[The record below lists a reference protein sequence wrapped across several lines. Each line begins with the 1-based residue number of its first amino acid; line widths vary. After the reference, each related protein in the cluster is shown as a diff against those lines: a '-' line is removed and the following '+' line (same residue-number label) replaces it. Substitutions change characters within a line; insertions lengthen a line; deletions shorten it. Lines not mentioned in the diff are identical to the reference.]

1 MVDWKSMIFEYGSK
15 LLSKGYK
22 RICTALF
29 AVQREGNHQTK
40 AQLGSAISALVKRID
55 LAGTLIRGMQRLIE
69 LTARLRIVQ
78 GQMVQH
84 GTGSEE
90 VEEVEDS
97 KIEVRS
103 GSRGRIGYMQYI
115 NGFIGFVLVLFAVAH
130 VPHPTPLAWL
140 PYAGAALLAFITLK
154 SEISIGLAR
163 ILAISTT
170 AMMFFFFAGFFV
182 VAPKLAADWYM
193 HQAGWAAVCLIL
205 SAFTMIPLLS
215 EYSCRLKKDCRDE
228 RAARRTAFF
237 SVPGHIPTDL

>member
-1 MVDWKSMIFEYGSK
+1 MIFEYGSK
-15 LLSKGYK
+15 LQSKGNNRVYPAFYGT
-22 RICTALF
+22 RRT
-29 AVQREGNHQTK
+29 RYHQTK
-40 AQLGSAISALVKRID
+40 AQLGSATSIIELRFNTD
-55 LAGTLIRGMQRLIE
+55 LARALIRGVQQLVE
-69 LTARLRIVQ
+69 LTPQQKNQ
-78 GQMVQH
+78 GQVVER
-84 GTGSEE
+84 GTGVE
-90 VEEVEDS
+90 VS
-97 KIEVRS
+97 KHEVRS
-103 GSRGRIGYMQYI
+103 GTRGRIGYMQYI
-115 NGFIGFVLVLFAVAH
+115 HGFIGFILVLLAVAQ

-154 SEISIGLAR
+154 TEISIGLAR

-205 SAFTMIPLLS
+205 SAFAMIPLLS

-237 SVPGHIPTDL
+237 SVPGHIPNEH